1 MINHSK
7 FKASILIAVVFLLG
21 AIVGGSLGTTIVSRK
36 FAAPGEI
43 SESQRRNML
52 LEKFRS
58 RLKLTPEQSEKVRV
72 ILEQTHQ
79 QFKDLN
85 QSIRPQSDEIRSRMR
100 GRVRELLGEDQKKA
114 FEVMTRE
121 YDQRRA
127 REESS

>member
-36 FAAPGEI
+36 FAAPPEV
-43 SESQRRNML
+43 SESQKQNMI
-52 LEKFRS
+52 LEKFKS
-58 RLKLTPEQSEKVRV
+58 RLRLTPAQTAKVQL
-72 ILEQTHQ
+72 ILEETHK
-79 QFKDLN
+79 QFRDLD
-85 QSIRPQSDEIRSRMR
+85 QSIKPQRDEIRNSMR
-100 GRVRELLGEDQKKA
+100 ASVRELLSGDQKQD

-127 REESS
+127 REQHN

>member
-43 SESQRRNML
+43 SESQRRNLL

-58 RLKLTPEQSEKVRV
+58 RLKLTPEQTAKVQL
-72 ILEQTHQ
+72 ILEETHKQ
-79 QFKDLN
+79 VRDLD
-85 QSIRPQSDEIRSRMR
+85 QSIKPRRDEIRNRMR
-100 GRVRELLGEDQKKA
+100 ASVRELLNGEQKQD

-127 REESS
+127 REQHN

>member
-100 GRVRELLGEDQKKA
+100 GRVRELLEEDQKKA

-127 REESS
+127 HQESS